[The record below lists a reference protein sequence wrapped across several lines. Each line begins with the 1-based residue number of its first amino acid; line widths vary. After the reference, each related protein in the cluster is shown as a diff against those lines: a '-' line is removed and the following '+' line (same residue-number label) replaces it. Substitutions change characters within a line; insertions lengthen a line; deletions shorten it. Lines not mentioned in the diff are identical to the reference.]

1 MSRSLN
7 KVTLIG
13 NLGNDPEVR
22 STTGGNRVATF
33 SLATSRSWN
42 DASGTKQEK
51 TEWHRCVVWNTK
63 SSQLADIVEKY
74 VKKGDKLYVEGR
86 IEYRQWQDKDGQT
99 RYSTE
104 INVRELIMLGGG
116 SGGGRSGADADSE
129 AANGTRARA
138 GSAAKAKAGGGDD
151 FEDFPGALADED
163 DDLPF
168 CRRVSGKRTGGAPAK
183 ERHPFSFSGVSRS
196 VRGQHVQ
203 PLLVQRQPDREVRS
217 RADRDRSGA
226 GQLRA
231 GQQSRDDVD
240 AAANRDVLG
249 NRERLGATSEDGA
262 EPASARARRAH
273 EDVRLGERLVL
284 ELDRRRLVR
293 LRIDVGDRTIAM
305 TRREGD
311 EGGEDERVPGARGVK
326 RESGH
331 EDPRE

>member
-42 DASGTKQEK
+42 DASGSKQEK

-86 IEYRQWQDKDGQT
+86 IEYRQWQDKENQT

-116 SGGGRSGADADSE
+116 SGGGSRSSGADVDSE
-129 AANGTRARA
+129 AGGGSRAR
-138 GSAAKAKAGGGDD
+138 SAAPAKAKAGAGGDD

-168 CRRVSGKRTGGAPAK
+168 
-183 ERHPFSFSGVSRS
+183 
-196 VRGQHVQ
+196 
-203 PLLVQRQPDREVRS
+203 
-217 RADRDRSGA
+217 
-226 GQLRA
+226 
-231 GQQSRDDVD
+231 
-240 AAANRDVLG
+240 
-249 NRERLGATSEDGA
+249 
-262 EPASARARRAH
+262 
-273 EDVRLGERLVL
+273 
-284 ELDRRRLVR
+284 
-293 LRIDVGDRTIAM
+293 
-305 TRREGD
+305 
-311 EGGEDERVPGARGVK
+311 
-326 RESGH
+326 
-331 EDPRE
+331 

>member
-42 DASGTKQEK
+42 DASGAKQEK

-116 SGGGRSGADADSE
+116 SGGGGRSGGEFDSE
-129 AANGTRARA
+129 AANGVRGRAA
-138 GSAAKAKAGGGDD
+138 SPAKAKTAGGDD

-168 CRRVSGKRTGGAPAK
+168 
-183 ERHPFSFSGVSRS
+183 
-196 VRGQHVQ
+196 
-203 PLLVQRQPDREVRS
+203 
-217 RADRDRSGA
+217 
-226 GQLRA
+226 
-231 GQQSRDDVD
+231 
-240 AAANRDVLG
+240 
-249 NRERLGATSEDGA
+249 
-262 EPASARARRAH
+262 
-273 EDVRLGERLVL
+273 
-284 ELDRRRLVR
+284 
-293 LRIDVGDRTIAM
+293 
-305 TRREGD
+305 
-311 EGGEDERVPGARGVK
+311 
-326 RESGH
+326 
-331 EDPRE
+331 

>member
-42 DASGTKQEK
+42 DASGSKQEK

-86 IEYRQWQDKDGQT
+86 IEYRQWQDKENQT

-116 SGGGRSGADADSE
+116 SGGGSRNGGADVESDAGGGS
-129 AANGTRARA
+129 RARSTA
-138 GSAAKAKAGGGDD
+138 PAKAKAGAGGDD
-151 FEDFPGALADED
+151 FEDFPGVLADED

-168 CRRVSGKRTGGAPAK
+168 
-183 ERHPFSFSGVSRS
+183 
-196 VRGQHVQ
+196 
-203 PLLVQRQPDREVRS
+203 
-217 RADRDRSGA
+217 
-226 GQLRA
+226 
-231 GQQSRDDVD
+231 
-240 AAANRDVLG
+240 
-249 NRERLGATSEDGA
+249 
-262 EPASARARRAH
+262 
-273 EDVRLGERLVL
+273 
-284 ELDRRRLVR
+284 
-293 LRIDVGDRTIAM
+293 
-305 TRREGD
+305 
-311 EGGEDERVPGARGVK
+311 
-326 RESGH
+326 
-331 EDPRE
+331 